1 MKLIMNTLTRRSE
14 NRRTGPGQQGKL
26 ERLQTRLDRLEE
38 RIQENERV
46 WAGFRFIEVSLIGT
60 RDLAELFTVLRDTVL
75 EAFEG
80 IDAISVTCFDEDYQM
95 LRVLERGGGIDN
107 PRCIFKHVAPQTLEG
122 LFSGFTQPMLGASTE
137 EIQSHLFPGY
147 EGRLDSVA
155 VAPLVLHDKLIGSF
169 NQGSKDIEHF
179 TSDAGTD
186 LLEHLSAVLAVCID
200 NTLAHE
206 KLKEDGL
213 TDPLT
218 GLSNRRFFERRLRE
232 EVDRWQRHGK
242 PLSCFLI
249 DLDHFKKINDQY
261 GHQAGDIVLKSI
273 ANELGAELRASDVI
287 ARYGGEEFV
296 MLLPDTDMDEA
307 SDIAARLR
315 CRIGALEWTE
325 TVLELESVTASIGIA
340 QLEQIDGCD
349 MDNAGEQLLKL
360 ADEALYRAKEDGRN
374 RVVCSPVIGKCNGS
388 E

>member
-1 MKLIMNTLTRRSE
+1 MKLILNSLARRSE
-14 NRRTGPGQQGKL
+14 NRRTGPGEQSKL
-26 ERLQTRLDRLEE
+26 DQLQARLDRLED
-38 RIQENERV
+38 RIQENEHV

-60 RDLAELFTVLRDTVL
+60 RDLAELFAVLRDTVS
-75 EAFEG
+75 EAFDG
-80 IDAISVTCFDEDYQM
+80 IDAISVTCFDDDYQM
-95 LRVLERGGGIDN
+95 LRVLERNGTLDN
-107 PRCIFKHVAPQTLEG
+107 PRCIFRHIAPQALEG
-122 LFSGFTQPMLGASTE
+122 LFSSFSQPILGACTR
-137 EIQSHLFPGY
+137 EIQGHLFPDYKGKL
-147 EGRLDSVA
+147 GSVA
-155 VAPLVLHDKLIGSF
+155 VAPLILQNKLIGSF
-169 NQGSKDIEHF
+169 NQASSEADHF
-179 TSDAGTD
+179 TSEAGTD
-186 LLEHLSAVLAVCID
+186 LLEHLSAVLAICID

-249 DLDHFKKINDQY
+249 DLDFFKKINDQY
-261 GHQAGDIVLKSI
+261 GHQAGDVVLKSI

-315 CRIGALEWTE
+315 CRIGALDWSDS
-325 TVLELESVTASIGIA
+325 VPELESVTASIGIA
-340 QLEQIDGCD
+340 QLQQEEGRKIDE
-349 MDNAGEQLLKL
+349 AGEQLLKM
-360 ADEALYRAKEDGRN
+360 ADDALYKAKEDGRN
-374 RVVCSPVIGKCNGS
+374 CVVCAPVADNTGDKY
-388 E
+388 